1 MRAVLLTFC
10 VLALGACESSGKL
23 MTLASDDGPEE
34 FAIVPSKPLELPP
47 DLAALPAPTPGG
59 SNITDQNPD
68 ADAVAALGGNP
79 AQLAAQG
86 VGAGDGALIAH
97 AGRHGVTPGVRQI
110 TAQEDAEYRRRNGRR
125 LLEVVARSNVYYR
138 AYRRQSLDSQAEL
151 DRWRPTGVQ
160 TPTAPPAPSR

>member
-34 FAIVPSKPLELPP
+34 FAIVPSRPLELPQ

>member
-97 AGRHGVTPGVRQI
+97 AGRHGVTPGARQI

>member
-47 DLAALPAPTPGG
+47 DLAALPAPTPDG

>member
-160 TPTAPPAPSR
+160 TPTAPPAPLR

>member
-138 AYRRQSLDSQAEL
+138 AYRGQSLDSQAEL

>member
-125 LLEVVARSNVYYR
+125 LLEVLARSNVYYR
-138 AYRRQSLDSQAEL
+138 AYRPQSLDSRAEL

>member
-110 TAQEDAEYRRRNGRR
+110 TAQEDVEYRRRNGRR

>member
-68 ADAVAALGGNP
+68 ADAVAALVAEGTLP
-79 AQLAAQG
+79 DYAR
-86 VGAGDGALIAH
+86 DF
-97 AGRHGVTPGVRQI
+97 GR
-110 TAQEDAEYRRRNGRR
+110 
-125 LLEVVARSNVYYR
+125 ARFAS
-138 AYRRQSLDSQAEL
+138 
-151 DRWRPTGVQ
+151 
-160 TPTAPPAPSR
+160 APQRVFA

>member
-34 FAIVPSKPLELPP
+34 FAIVPSKPLELPA

>member
-10 VLALGACESSGKL
+10 VLAVGACESSGKL

>member
-10 VLALGACESSGKL
+10 ILALGACESGGKL

-138 AYRRQSLDSQAEL
+138 AYRGQSLDSQAEL

>member
-34 FAIVPSKPLELPP
+34 FAIVPAKPLELPP